1 MGFSKIFLS
10 GAVVFSVAAAGYAQK
25 GVPVSGIPG
34 SPNPKAFERALPRQK
49 HSHGMCARAVRV
61 AVEELTGKKLDRRDY
76 AKEYGEPLLKTGCY
90 VKSSANVQPRNYDVR
105 ILLPRKRSHYGHIEV
120 FYRGNWYSDFR
131 QPGSLW
137 NVWPNEYSRIQHY
150 RFVAQT
156 SPAPVARRAL
166 PVQGIDRTVRAAPAA
181 RAVSS
186 RGVTQVRREG
196 TGKMHPRTLTTKR
209 TTPLF

>member
-1 MGFSKIFLS
+1 MGLSKIVLG
-10 GAVVFSVAAAGYAQK
+10 GALIFSVAAAGYAQR
-25 GVPVSGIPG
+25 GVPVSGAPG

-76 AKEYGEPLLKTGCY
+76 AKEYGVPLLKTGCY
-90 VKSSANVQPRNYDVR
+90 VQSSANAQPRNYDVR
-105 ILLPRKRSHYGHIEV
+105 ILLPRKRSHCGHIEV

-137 NVWPNEYSRIQHY
+137 NVWPKEYSRIQHY
-150 RFVAQT
+150 RFVGRT
-156 SPAPVARRAL
+156 SPAPSVRRAV
-166 PVQGIDRTVRAAPAA
+166 PIQSVNQTVSKSISGRTVPVRDVSRTGTAKAHSRSAATAP
-181 RAVSS
+181 
-186 RGVTQVRREG
+186 T
-196 TGKMHPRTLTTKR
+196 